1 MHDVVVIGGGPAGCA
16 AAIGCATRGLSV
28 AIVDRAAGR
37 GQRPGETLHP
47 GVEVIFATLG
57 VAEAIDRAGFVR
69 HAGSWAD
76 GVFRPF
82 GDDWRGYQAHASRLD
97 PILLDRATACGAE
110 VVREVAE
117 QPIVEEG
124 RVVGVVAGGNAIRA
138 RVVIDAS
145 GRRQWL
151 ASALGLPLDVRS
163 EPLTAVY
170 GYTRNGHGD
179 APRFE
184 THADGWSWL
193 APIGEGRAA
202 WVRLAPAAETA
213 KVIADAPELEA
224 PARAADVTWRL
235 AVPPVGE
242 GYFLAGDA
250 AFVLDP
256 SSGHGVLKALLS
268 ATQAAR
274 CAADLLHG
282 TAPAAAIARAYTEW
296 ITAMFEHDV
305 AKLGQIPSA

>member
-1 MHDVVVIGGGPAGCA
+1 MRDVVVIGAGPAGCA
-16 AAIGCATRGLSV
+16 AAIGCAMRGLSV
-28 AIVDRAAGR
+28 TIVDRSAGR
-37 GQRPGETLHP
+37 GDRPGETLHP
-47 GVEVIFATLG
+47 GVEVIFENLG
-57 VAEAIDRAGFVR
+57 IADAVDRAAFIR
-69 HAGSWAD
+69 HAGTWAD
-76 GVFRPF
+76 GVFQPF
-82 GDDWRGYQAHASRLD
+82 GNGWRGYQALASQLD
-97 PILLDRATACGAE
+97 PILLDRAIACGAE

-117 QPIVEEG
+117 RPIVEERRIAG
-124 RVVGVVAGGNAIRA
+124 IVAGGAPIRA
-138 RVVIDAS
+138 RVVIDAT

-170 GYTRNGHGD
+170 GYLRHCDDD
-179 APRFE
+179 APRFV
-184 THADGWSWL
+184 TLANGWSWT
-193 APIGEGRAA
+193 APIGERRAA

-213 KVIADAPELEA
+213 KVIAEAPELES

-235 AVPPVGE
+235 AVPTAGR

-282 TAPAAAIARAYTEW
+282 RAPAGAIALGYTNW

-305 AKLGQIPSA
+305 AKLRAA